1 MKAQHFNI
9 FQMSQ
14 RRLFFIAIVLIGSI
28 FSCEEEKKENEEI
41 AQDSF
46 RGEVAATPVRTAK
59 AEQRSF
65 DYLINATG
73 KIDAVD
79 QVKVVIQRQGV
90 LSELLVK
97 EGDVVEKGAVL
108 ARLDDSE
115 ARFKLERAQIQL
127 KNAQANFDSEI
138 LSFGSIMS
146 SEDED
151 RKSSIQDQ
159 IKAKSGFFAAEIDL
173 KEAQMDIEKSVVK
186 APTSGRVADLKIKKG
201 SLVSNGEEFME
212 IINLGALE
220 LKVKVL
226 ESDINYISIG
236 QKAEVY
242 PVSGSAEPFAGT
254 VRSINP
260 KVDENGLVQVS
271 ILVNSGKGLLPGMNA
286 RAIIR
291 APQNNSIVVP
301 KQALVYR
308 SSRAV
313 VFTIENNESK
323 WNYVEVGKDNGKEVE
338 ILSGIEANSTVI
350 TTNNLQL
357 AHQAPVQ
364 IVKE

>member
-1 MKAQHFNI
+1 MKR
-9 FQMSQ
+9 S
-14 RRLFFIAIVLIGSI
+14 RLFFIAALLLTTTL
-28 FSCEEEKKENEEI
+28 SCEEEKVESQEI
-41 AQDSF
+41 PTESF
-46 RGEVAATPVRTAK
+46 RGEVAATPVRVAQ
-59 AEQRSF
+59 AEQRTF

-73 KIDAVD
+73 KIDALD
-79 QVKVVIQRQGV
+79 QVKIVTQRGGI
-90 LSELLVK
+90 LSELNVK
-97 EGDVVEKGAVL
+97 EGDIVEKGKIL
-108 ARLDDSE
+108 AKLDDAE
-115 ARFKLERAQIQL
+115 AKFRLEKSKIAL
-127 KNAQANFDSEI
+127 KNALATFENEMMAFP
-138 LSFGSIMS
+138 LIMES
-146 SEDED
+146 KDDD
-151 RKSSIQDQ
+151 RKSALTDQ
-159 IKAKSGFFAAEIDL
+159 LKARSGVFSAEIDL
-173 KEAQMDIEKSVVK
+173 REAELEIQKSTIK
-186 APTSGRVADLKIKKG
+186 APISGRIADLKIKKG
-201 SLVSNGEEFME
+201 SLVSNGEDFME
-212 IINLGALE
+212 IINTNVLE

-226 ESDINYISIG
+226 ESDINLISLG

-242 PVSGSAEPFAGT
+242 PVSGSTIDVTGT

-271 ILVNSGKGLLPGMNA
+271 LLVSGSKGLLPGMNA

-291 APQNNSIVVP
+291 APQSNSIVVP

-357 AHQAPVQ
+357 AHQAPIQ
-364 IVKE
+364 IIKE

>member
-1 MKAQHFNI
+1 
-9 FQMSQ
+9 MSH
-14 RRLFFIAIVLIGSI
+14 RRLFFMAALLLGSV
-28 FSCEEEKKENEEI
+28 FSCEEEKKESEEI
-41 AQDSF
+41 PKDSF
-46 RGEVAATPVRTAK
+46 RAEVSATPVRVAL
-59 AEQRSF
+59 AEQRTF

-79 QVKVVIQRQGV
+79 QVKVVIQRQGI
-90 LSELLVK
+90 LNELNVK
-97 EGDVVEKGAVL
+97 EGDFVEKGTIL
-108 ARLDDSE
+108 ARLDESE
-115 ARFKLERAQIQL
+115 TKFRLEKAQIQL
-127 KNAQANFDSEI
+127 KNAQASFDSEI
-138 LSFGSIMS
+138 LSFESIMNS
-146 SEDED
+146 DDLD
-151 RKSSIQDQ
+151 RKSNLVDQ
-159 IKAKSGFFAAEIDL
+159 LKAKSGLFAAEIDL
-173 KEAQMDIEKSVVK
+173 KEAEIELEKSIVK

-201 SLVSNGEEFME
+201 SLVSGGEEFME
-212 IINLGALE
+212 IINTSALE

-226 ESDINYISIG
+226 ESDINLISLG

-242 PVSGSAEPFAGT
+242 PVSGSAEPFSGT

-271 ILVNSGKGLLPGMNA
+271 IFVAGSKGLLPGMNA

-338 ILSGIEANSTVI
+338 ILSGIEPGHTVI

-357 AHQAPVQ
+357 AHQAPIQ
-364 IVKE
+364 IIKD

>member
-1 MKAQHFNI
+1 MKHL
-9 FQMSQ
+9 
-14 RRLFFIAIVLIGSI
+14 RLFFIAAVLLTITL
-28 FSCEEEKKENEEI
+28 SCEKKKEESQEI
-41 AQDSF
+41 PTESF
-46 RGEVAATPVRTAK
+46 RGEVAATPVRVAQ
-59 AEQRSF
+59 AEKRTF

-79 QVKVVIQRQGV
+79 QIKIVTQRSGI
-90 LSELLVK
+90 LSELNVK
-97 EGDVVEKGAVL
+97 EGDFVEKGKIL
-108 ARLDDSE
+108 AKLDDSE
-115 ARFKLERAQIQL
+115 ARFRLEKAKIAL
-127 KNAQANFDSEI
+127 KNSQASYENEMLAFP
-138 LSFGSIMS
+138 LIME
-146 SEDED
+146 SEDEG
-151 RKSSIQDQ
+151 RKTSLMDQ
-159 IKAKSGFFAAEIDL
+159 LKSKSGLFSAEIDL
-173 KEAQMDIEKSVVK
+173 KEAELEIEKSTVK
-186 APTSGRVADLKIKKG
+186 APISGRVADLKIKKG
-201 SLVSNGEEFME
+201 SLVSNGEDFME
-212 IINLGALE
+212 IINTNTLE

-226 ESDINYISIG
+226 ESDINLISIG

-242 PVSGSAEPFAGT
+242 PVSGSIMEVTGT

-271 ILVNSGKGLLPGMNA
+271 LLVSGSKGLLPGMNA

-291 APQNNSIVVP
+291 APQSNSIVVP

-313 VFTIENNESK
+313 VFTIEKNESK

-357 AHQAPVQ
+357 AHQAPIQ